1 MTSKFNKVLAV
12 SMLTLVALASV
23 AFSVTPMEAHAEKD
37 RPAPTLMQ
45 RDGV

>member
-23 AFSVTPMEAHAEKD
+23 AFSVTPMEAHAARDGEA
-37 RPAPTLMQ
+37 PALMQ
-45 RDGV
+45 RDGA